1 MPTMTDPTLADR
13 IALAVC
19 QAQDAGPP
27 CPAPCVRC
35 RAMAAAAAHEIADYF
50 SERYEGAS
58 TTADT
63 LYAVGCHQPDTEQSV
78 QDGWKALERKQ
89 DPRMWPAAITQGQ
102 EAAALAVG
110 RELRRPDV

>member
-1 MPTMTDPTLADR
+1 MTAPTLCDR
-13 IALAVC
+13 IALVLC
-19 QAQDAGPP
+19 QAQDGGPP

-50 SERYEGAS
+50 SELYGGAS

-63 LYAVGCHQPDTEQSV
+63 LYAVGTHQPESQA
-78 QDGWKALERKQ
+78 GWQPIE
-89 DPRMWPAAITQGQ
+89 PGE
-102 EAAALAVG
+102 EAMALAIG